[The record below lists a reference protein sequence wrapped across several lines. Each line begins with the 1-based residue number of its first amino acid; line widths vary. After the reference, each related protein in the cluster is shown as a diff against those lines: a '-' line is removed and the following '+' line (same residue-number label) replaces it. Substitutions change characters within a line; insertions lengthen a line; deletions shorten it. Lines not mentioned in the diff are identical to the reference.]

1 MKTSLRD
8 TEKNEAVKLAA
19 ALLGRMGG
27 MAGTGKAKAR
37 PSEVCRAAINKRWEA
52 YRKDKQAKKQAD

>member
-8 TEKNEAVKLAA
+8 TEKTEAVKLAA

-52 YRKDKQAKKQAD
+52 YRKDKQAKKQS